1 MAQSKMINLNSSS
14 QTFKEL
20 NSQKKTAT
28 ILLTDWIKKARNNQ
42 IVVDEDDYN
51 IQLFLAGRGWGK
63 TLTGA
68 YDIIQ
73 YCLVNP
79 NSICGVVAPTYGDL
93 KRVCFAGE
101 SGLLGILDKG
111 LLNDSGYNKSANEIE
126 FYNNSRIVGFP
137 AIEPDRLRG
146 VQFHRVWCDELA
158 SWRYRETFDN
168 LMMALRL
175 GESPKC
181 IITTTPRPTELIK
194 ELAVRSD
201 TKIIKGS
208 TFDNVANLAPSAIKM
223 LKERYEGT
231 RLGRQE
237 LYAEILEDIEGALF
251 NSANIEQNRIEVT
264 PEMQRIVIAVD
275 PAVTANSNS
284 DETGIVVAGRG
295 VDNHYYILGD
305 YSGIFSPDVWIKRA
319 IELYYKFDAD
329 RIVCEV
335 NNGGDLIEKLLR
347 VQDVNVPYSSVRA
360 TRGKILRAEPIS
372 ALYEQERVHHVG
384 FFKELEEQMCSYT
397 PQTIKSPDR
406 LDALVWALTSLQSSG
421 QAIFRIS

>member
-1 MAQSKMINLNSSS
+1 MAQSKTTSSLNLSK
-14 QTFKEL
+14 TFNEL

-28 ILLTDWIKKARNNQ
+28 LLLTDWYTKARKNQ
-42 IVVDEDDYN
+42 IVVDDDDYN

-73 YCLVNP
+73 YCLLNP
-79 NSICGVVAPTYGDL
+79 NVICGVIAPTYGDL

-101 SGLLGILDKG
+101 SGLLGILDKE
-111 LLNDSGYNKSANEIE
+111 LFSETGYNKTDSEIV
-126 FYNNSRIVGFP
+126 FYNGSKIIGFP

-175 GESPKC
+175 GQSPKC

-201 TKIIKGS
+201 TKIIRGS

-251 NSANIEQNRIEVT
+251 NGANIEQNRVELT
-264 PEMQRIVIAVD
+264 PTLTRIVVAVD
-275 PAVTANSNS
+275 PAVTSNASS
-284 DETGIVVAGRG
+284 DETGIIVAGRSE
-295 VDNHYYILGD
+295 DNQYYILED
-305 YSGIFSPDVWIKRA
+305 FSGIFSPDVWIKKA
-319 IELYYKFDAD
+319 IECYYQFEAD

-347 VQDVNVPYSSVRA
+347 VQDVNVPYTSVRA
-360 TRGKILRAEPIS
+360 TRGKMLRAEPIS
-372 ALYEQERVHHVG
+372 ALYEQDKVHHVG
-384 FFKELEEQMCSYT
+384 FFKELEDQMTSYT
-397 PQTIKSPDR
+397 PYTTKSPDR
-406 LDALVWALTSLQSSG
+406 LDAVVWALTSLQSSG
-421 QAIFRIS
+421 KAIFRIS

>member
-1 MAQSKMINLNSSS
+1 MAQSKTTSSLNLSK
-14 QTFKEL
+14 TFNEL

-28 ILLTDWIKKARNNQ
+28 LLLTDWYTKARKNQ
-42 IVVDEDDYN
+42 IVVDDDDYN

-73 YCLVNP
+73 YCLLNP
-79 NSICGVVAPTYGDL
+79 NVICGVIAPTYGDL

-101 SGLLGILDKG
+101 SGLLGILDKE
-111 LLNDSGYNKSANEIE
+111 LFSETGYNKTDSEIV
-126 FYNNSRIVGFP
+126 FYNGSKIIGFP

-175 GESPKC
+175 GQSPKC

-201 TKIIKGS
+201 TKIIRGS

-251 NSANIEQNRIEVT
+251 NGANIEQNRVELT
-264 PEMQRIVIAVD
+264 PTLTRIVVAVD
-275 PAVTANSNS
+275 PAVTSNASS
-284 DETGIVVAGRG
+284 DETGIIVAGRSE
-295 VDNHYYILGD
+295 DNQYYILED
-305 YSGIFSPDVWIKRA
+305 FSGIFSPDVWIKKA
-319 IELYYKFDAD
+319 IECYYQFEAD

-347 VQDVNVPYSSVRA
+347 VQDVNVPYTSVRA
-360 TRGKILRAEPIS
+360 TRGKMLRAEPIS
-372 ALYEQERVHHVG
+372 ALYEQDKVHHVG
-384 FFKELEEQMCSYT
+384 YFKELEEQMTSYT
-397 PQTIKSPDR
+397 PYTTKSPDR
-406 LDALVWALTSLQSSG
+406 LDAVVWALTSLQSSG
-421 QAIFRIS
+421 KAIFRIS

>member
-1 MAQSKMINLNSSS
+1 MAQSKTTNSMSLS
-14 QTFKEL
+14 KTFNQL
-20 NSQKKTAT
+20 NSQKKIAT
-28 ILLTDWIKKARNNQ
+28 ILLTDWYTKARKNQ
-42 IVVDEDDYN
+42 IVIDEDDYN

-68 YDIIQ
+68 YDMIQ
-73 YCLVNP
+73 YCLLNP
-79 NSICGVVAPTYGDL
+79 NVICGVIAPTYGDL

-111 LLNDSGYNKSANEIE
+111 LLNESGYNKSANEIE
-126 FYNNSRIVGFP
+126 FYNGSKIIGFP

-175 GESPKC
+175 GQSPKC

-201 TKIIKGS
+201 TKIIRGS

-237 LYAEILEDIEGALF
+237 LYAEILEDVEGALF
-251 NSANIEQNRIEVT
+251 NGANIEQNRVELT
-264 PEMQRIVIAVD
+264 PTLTRIVVAVD
-275 PAVTANSNS
+275 PAVTSNASS
-284 DETGIVVAGRG
+284 DETGIIVAGRSE
-295 VDNHYYILGD
+295 DNQYYILED
-305 YSGIFSPDVWIKRA
+305 FSGIFSPDVWIKKA
-319 IELYYKFDAD
+319 IECYYQFEAD

-347 VQDVNVPYSSVRA
+347 VQDVNVPYTSVRA
-360 TRGKILRAEPIS
+360 TRGKMLRAEPIS
-372 ALYEQERVHHVG
+372 ALYEQDKVHHVG
-384 FFKELEEQMCSYT
+384 FFKELEDQMTSYT
-397 PQTIKSPDR
+397 PYTTKSPDR
-406 LDALVWALTSLQSSG
+406 LDAVVWALTSLQSSG
-421 QAIFRIS
+421 KAIFRIS

>member
-1 MAQSKMINLNSSS
+1 MAQNKMKNSMSLSK
-14 QTFKEL
+14 TFNEL
-20 NSQKKTAT
+20 NSQKKIAT
-28 ILLTDWIKKARNNQ
+28 ILLTDWYTKARKNQ
-42 IVVDEDDYN
+42 IVIDEDDYN

-68 YDIIQ
+68 YDLVQ
-73 YCLVNP
+73 YCLLNA
-79 NSICGVVAPTYGDL
+79 NSICGVIAPTYGDL

-101 SGLLGILDKG
+101 SGLLGILDKE
-111 LLNDSGYNKSANEIE
+111 LFDDTGYNKSNNEIT
-126 FYNNSRIVGFP
+126 FYNGSKITGFP

-146 VQFHRVWCDELA
+146 VQFHRIWCDELA

-201 TKIIKGS
+201 TKIIRGS

-237 LYAEILEDIEGALF
+237 LYAEILEDVEGALF
-251 NSANIEQNRIEVT
+251 NGKNIEQNRKELT
-264 PEMQRIVIAVD
+264 PVLTRIVVAID
-275 PAVTANSNS
+275 PAVTSNSSS
-284 DETGIVVAGRG
+284 DETGIIVAGRG
-295 VDNHYYILGD
+295 EDNHYYILED
-305 YSGIFSPDVWIKRA
+305 FSGIFSPDMWIKKA
-319 IELYYKFDAD
+319 IECYYKFDAD

-347 VQDVNVPYSSVRA
+347 VQDVNVPYTSVRA
-360 TRGKILRAEPIS
+360 TRGKMLRAEPIS
-372 ALYEQERVHHVG
+372 ALYEQDKVHHAG
-384 FFKELEEQMCSYT
+384 YFKELEEQMTSYT
-397 PQTIKSPDR
+397 PFTTKSPDR

-421 QAIFRIS
+421 KAIFRIS

>member
-20 NSQKKTAT
+20 NSQKKIAT
-28 ILLTDWIKKARNNQ
+28 ILLTDWIKKARKNQ
-42 IVVDEDDYN
+42 IVVDDDDYN

-68 YDIIQ
+68 YDMVQ
-73 YCLVNP
+73 YCLINP
-79 NSICGVVAPTYGDL
+79 NSICGVIAPTYGDL

-111 LLNDSGYNKSANEIE
+111 LLNEAGYNKSANEIE
-126 FYNNSRIVGFP
+126 FYNGSKIVGFP

-175 GESPKC
+175 GQSPKC

-194 ELAVRSD
+194 ELAVRAD

-208 TFDNVANLAPSAIKM
+208 TFDNIDNLASSAIKM

-264 PEMQRIVIAVD
+264 PDMQRIVIAVD
-275 PAVTANSNS
+275 PAVTANANS
-284 DETGIVVAGRG
+284 DETGIVVVGRG
-295 VDNHYYILGD
+295 IDNHYYVLD
-305 YSGIFSPDVWIKRA
+305 DKSGVFSPDVWIKRA
-319 IELYYKFDAD
+319 IDLYYKFDAD

-347 VQDVNVPYSSVRA
+347 VQDVNVPYTSVRA
-360 TRGKILRAEPIS
+360 TRGKMLRAEPIS
-372 ALYEQERVHHVG
+372 ALYEQSKVKHVG
-384 FFKELEEQMCSYT
+384 YFKELEDQMCSYT
-397 PQTIKSPDR
+397 PNTIKSPDR
-406 LDALVWALTSLQSSG
+406 LDALVWGLTSLQSSG
-421 QAIFRIS
+421 NAIYRIS